1 MRFYPENVPPKY
13 NNENEVWQVVKATM
27 NTEEG
32 AALHGYRIKR
42 FSGKEYMYAA
52 DIVVLSR
59 RLGAVIIECK
69 GCSIQHI
76 YQVRNTVWKMQNFYA
91 ETIRPIE
98 QVEDQ
103 KYALM
108 EQARKRGV
116 APEVVKYRTVVALP
130 FITRMEWRERGFQE
144 DSINENIAFQ
154 EDLTPATFLPW
165 LERRQ
170 QSDPQP
176 KVTDAQWREI
186 CTVFELQDDLQAA
199 STETTPGKGAPPETI
214 SGLPSKLTLWQYEGS
229 PPLPEDLEEVVPEL
243 AAASKH
249 DYWYLVATSGLAHLR
264 RDLAPEIQI
273 VERLNQ
279 ATRLPGV
286 KMQFRQALGHL
297 ILVED
302 NQLPATKFEEVTSFK
317 RVTGLMEQD
326 QTRSEQLKRDRYS
339 WLEALRAVE
348 ERGWN
353 VKIDQ
358 IELVQHFAHPRLA
371 QLLGE
376 VQSDFHAE
384 LAAKGKFTF
393 EQGARAFL
401 QRAAFRPPKT
411 VIMEGFTRLTPLQ
424 QTFIERCLEVG
435 NCHVIMVYP
444 YRAVQEEGF
453 RAVQVTYA
461 RLADSL
467 PARRHSPLL
476 PMRDPSALRQ
486 LSVALFQSSP
496 ASIAPDQ
503 SVQLHAALNR
513 TEEVERAL
521 DILLA
526 YREKHPEADVALV
539 TRDPEGYKPLLREAA
554 SRRGPEVEGLF
565 DLPAVHLLLTPV
577 GRFIRHL
584 YDAWDAGSKRLNLEA
599 ENFSQMLASGWLG
612 KRARESSVLFRALI
626 PAYFTRCKTFD
637 DWNTTL
643 QGMRHTP
650 ALGDLQAWAA
660 PADLDLWLN
669 RLQAV
674 RKLVNELFT
683 APQAP
688 LHAQIALLEQALTTL
703 EIDDVEEA
711 EQAVIRRVLE
721 VFHEFVDNSEFEVSA
736 GEVAEII
743 SAIVREVTEL
753 ENHFRITL
761 TAPES
766 VDSLSKDLI
775 YYLGLDDA
783 RVPRPPADEWPLIL
797 PPPVL
802 QQHYDFERYLFLS
815 VVRAAK
821 QELHLSYAEVDGQ
834 QPCRASL
841 YLEEV
846 AALMNRPVPRAVKP
860 KEAEGERPNLKYPPL
875 QLKRRQ
881 EYLVSELAQL
891 QVCPRRAYLE
901 RLTGSAQYYR
911 NAWQS
916 DLLVQGVLFSMATR
930 RAEALWPGGLPDDLD
945 GVKLRLG
952 QEVEQQGQAQFPG
965 IHPSRWP
972 FLTRQVVDNL
982 LNSVKSYQESVSAL
996 PRVRFRRHSQVKGQ
1010 TIRLR
1015 GGYYG
1020 TIGSPENP
1028 AWSLNSDSLAQT
1040 WLLPS
1045 KREDTRRSAFDWW
1058 QNQMQNLTFKS
1069 RSVVDAQ
1076 LQEQERE
1083 LLNTNAAPR
1092 PGPHCTYCPVA
1103 GLCLAQH
1110 SREQQ

>member
-13 NNENEVWQVVKATM
+13 INENEVWQAVKVAM
-27 NTEEG
+27 NTEDG
-32 AALHGYRIKR
+32 AALHGFRIKR

-108 EQARKRGV
+108 DQARKRGV
-116 APEVVKYRTVVALP
+116 DPEIVKYRTVVALP
-130 FITRMEWRERGFQE
+130 FITREEWRERGFRE

-154 EDLTPATFLPW
+154 EDLTPAAFLVW

-176 KVTDAQWREI
+176 KVTDAQWRAI
-186 CTVFELQDDLQAA
+186 CTAFDLQDDLQTA
-199 STETTPGKGAPPETI
+199 STEMTMANGASPEAI
-214 SGLPSKLTLWQYEGS
+214 SGLPSKLTLWEYEGS
-229 PPLPEDLEEVVPEL
+229 PPLPEDLEELVPEL
-243 AAASKH
+243 AMATKH

-264 RDLAPEIQI
+264 RDLAPEIQRI
-273 VERLNQ
+273 ERLHQN
-279 ATRLPGV
+279 TRLHGV
-286 KMQFRQALGHL
+286 KMQFRQALSHL

-317 RVTGLMEQD
+317 RVTGRMEQD
-326 QTRSEQLKRDRYS
+326 PTISEQLKRDRYS

-353 VKIDQ
+353 VKSDQ

-371 QLLGE
+371 RLLGD
-376 VQSDFHAE
+376 VQSGFHDE
-384 LAAKGKFTF
+384 LAVAGKLNF
-393 EQGARAFL
+393 EQAARAFL
-401 QRAAFRPPKT
+401 QRPTFRPPKT

-424 QTFIERCLEVG
+424 QTFIERCLKVG
-435 NCHVIMVYP
+435 NCHVVMVYP

-467 PARRHSPLL
+467 PERRHSPLL
-476 PMRDPSALRQ
+476 PMCDPSALRQ
-486 LSVALFQSSP
+486 LSEALFQSSP

-526 YREKHPEADVALV
+526 YREKHPKADVALV

-584 YDAWDAGSKRLNLEA
+584 YDAWDTSSERLNLEA

-626 PAYFTRCKTFD
+626 PAYFARCKTLD
-637 DWNTTL
+637 EWTTTL
-643 QGMRHTP
+643 QGMRHTQV
-650 ALGDLQAWAA
+650 LGGLQEWAA

-669 RLQAV
+669 RLEAV
-674 RKLVNELFT
+674 GKLVNELFT
-683 APQAP
+683 AGPASLQA
-688 LHAQIALLEQALTTL
+688 QMVRLEQALTTL

-711 EQAVIRRVLE
+711 EQAVIKRVME

-743 SAIVREVTEL
+743 SAIGREITEL

-766 VDSLSKDLI
+766 VDSLRKDLI

-797 PPPVL
+797 PPSVL

-846 AALMNRPVPRAVKP
+846 AALMNQSVPRAVQP
-860 KEAEGERPNLKYPPL
+860 TQAAGERPNLKYPPL
-875 QLKRRQ
+875 TLERRQ
-881 EYLVSELAQL
+881 EYQISELAQV

-916 DLLVQGVLFSMATR
+916 DLLVQGVLFSMATQ
-930 RAEALWPGGLPDDLD
+930 RAEVLWPAGFPDDVEE
-945 GVKLRLG
+945 VKLSLR
-952 QEVEQQGQAQFPG
+952 QEVEQLGRAQFPG

-982 LNSVKSYQESVSAL
+982 LNSVKSYQASMHAL
-996 PRVRFRRHSQVKGQ
+996 PTARFRRHSQVKGQ
-1010 TIRLR
+1010 AVRLR

-1020 TIGSPENP
+1020 AISSSGKPT
-1028 AWSLNSDSLAQT
+1028 WSLNYDSLAQT
-1040 WLLPS
+1040 WLLPP
-1045 KREDTRRSAFDWW
+1045 KRDDTRRNAFDWW
-1058 QNQMQNLTFKS
+1058 QNQMKNLTFKS
-1069 RSVVDAQ
+1069 KSVVDAE
-1076 LQEQERE
+1076 LQGQEHE

-1110 SREQQ
+1110 SGEQQ